1 MEKAITLG
9 QSPERSGL
17 LTLAV
22 VLNHTGVRSTLHTLK
37 ASFNFIIVG
46 APSTF
51 NSSVEHCIASMYKIR
66 L

>member
-22 VLNHTGVRSTLHTLK
+22 VLNHTGVCSTLHTLK
-37 ASFNFIIVG
+37 ASLNFNIVD

-51 NSSVEHCIASMYKIR
+51 NIYVEHCIAGMYKNR